1 MLLTSIFSISILN
14 SLISQYSYFGAFL
27 VGLITSST
35 IFLPLPG
42 TVMISLMAGIEGL
55 NPILLGIFAGLGS
68 TIGELTSYLIGRGV
82 SVKDVEKLKG
92 WKRKFFESVFK
103 YFDKYGFFTVIIFA
117 FQFIVPFDFIG
128 IFAGFSKMKVSHF
141 FLATLI
147 GKILKFYFFAYFGL
161 ALFNLIPW
169 I

>member
-1 MLLTSIFSISILN
+1 MLASIFSISVLKN
-14 SLISQYSYFGAFL
+14 LIFQYSYFGALL

-42 TVMISLMAGIEGL
+42 TAVISLMAGMEGL
-55 NPILLGIFAGLGS
+55 NPILLGIFAGWGS
-68 TIGELTSYLIGRGV
+68 AVGELTGYLMGRGIP
-82 SVKDVEKLKG
+82 VKDIKKLKG
-92 WKRKFFESVFK
+92 WRKKFFELLFK
-103 YFDKYGFFTVIIFA
+103 YFNKYGFLTIVIFA
-117 FQFIVPFDFIG
+117 FQFIIPFDLAG
-128 IFAGFSKMKVSHF
+128 IFAGLSKMKISHF

-147 GKILKFYFFAYFGL
+147 GKILKFCFFAYFGL